1 MCLRLGM
8 TAREGGKRT
17 TGRQLQTETECEMSH
32 MPNQTVKEKKIAAWQ
47 KLQQRANFDRNIKI
61 ALTPPR
67 FLFIYNFTAFRL
79 IFLLLFQ

>member
-1 MCLRLGM
+1 MGLRLGM

-17 TGRQLQTETECEMSH
+17 TGRQLQTECEMSH
-32 MPNQTVKEKKIAAWQ
+32 MPNQTEKEKKIAAWQ

-67 FLFIYNFTAFRL
+67 FLFIYNFTAFHL